1 MVNYLFLYL
10 SVRLAKALLIK
21 ASERFARLIGIGK
34 DAYQKLSQQ
43 PMNNEVW
50 ESLFKR
56 ITTVYKLN
64 LKDFSSVTDMHDN
77 ATSYAA
83 RTDYIPSSS
92 RQSIP

>member
-1 MVNYLFLYL
+1 MNYLFLI
-10 SVRLAKALLIK
+10 SKRKVSKSTLIK

-56 ITTVYKLN
+56 ITTAYKLN

-83 RTDYIPSSS
+83 RTDYISSSS